1 MKRIVIFIC
10 LSMNIAITG
19 IAQDIHFSQFNFNP
33 LTINPGLTGVFYGDQ
48 RASINYKD
56 QWQTFGAGF
65 RTTAFS
71 FDSGIMKKKWSKAYI
86 GAGINVFKDV
96 AGDAQLGS
104 TKVLVSFSSIIKI
117 TKDQKVSA
125 GIQLGKTQNSI
136 NPDNLMWDDQY
147 VGGAYSSSNLTM
159 DGLNMEPFNYNEVS
173 AGVSWDYRASAA
185 TMTSYDATQIQVGV
199 ALHHINKPELGFVSA
214 NERLYRKVV
223 IHGNSHFG
231 ITNTHIAIKPSFMIA
246 LQGPSKEI
254 VIGTLFRLRTKEASH
269 FTGYFSES
277 GVAVGAHYRVGDAII
292 PSMWLEVG
300 NFALGVSYDV
310 NISNL
315 RTASN
320 ARGGMEISLRFIN
333 PNPFKYG
340 GGRGNASF

>member
-1 MKRIVIFIC
+1 
-10 LSMNIAITG
+10 MNDELLKTTLH
-19 IAQDIHFSQFNFNP
+19 QVH
-33 LTINPGLTGVFYGDQ
+33 INANAKLVPFAGWDMPIQYS
-48 RASINYKD
+48 SILKECNAVRNK
-56 QWQTFGAGF
+56 
-65 RTTAFS
+65 
-71 FDSGIMKKKWSKAYI
+71 SGIFDVSHMGRFMISGPKSALALDKILSIDPNLLKEGQGKYNLICNSNGGIIDDCIVYKIAKEEFLLIPNASNSDKVYKWIKQ
-86 GAGINVFKDV
+86 N
-96 AGDAQLGS
+96 
-104 TKVLVSFSSIIKI
+104 TKNLDFNIDII
-117 TKDQKVSA
+117 T
-125 GIQLGKTQNSI
+125 
-136 NPDNLMWDDQY
+136 
-147 VGGAYSSSNLTM
+147 SN
-159 DGLNMEPFNYNEVS
+159 
-173 AGVSWDYRASAA
+173 
-185 TMTSYDATQIQVGV
+185 TS
-199 ALHHINKPELGFVSA
+199 
-214 NERLYRKVV
+214 
-223 IHGNSHFG
+223 
-231 ITNTHIAIKPSFMIA
+231 MIA

-310 NISNL
+310 NKSNL